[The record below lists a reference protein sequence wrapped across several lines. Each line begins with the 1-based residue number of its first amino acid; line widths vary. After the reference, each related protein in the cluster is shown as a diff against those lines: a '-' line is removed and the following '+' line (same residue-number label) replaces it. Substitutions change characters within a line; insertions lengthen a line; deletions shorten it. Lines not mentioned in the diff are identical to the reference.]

1 MTTAPNELPLS
12 STSAG
17 PTAPFSI
24 HAMADDIAA
33 LIRHLNLGR
42 ADVMGFSLTGGH
54 LLFLSPGVAGGRAPE
69 RLALTRSRARRS
81 TVSGSH
87 GSFRGL
93 AMPASSAEDVPA
105 PLLSRIIEAMRPVQ
119 IWLFGSRARGG
130 ARPTSDWDL
139 LVVMPDDATDDELD
153 LMHAWQTVR
162 DLRIPADVIPVRL
175 REFEEARD
183 HAGTLVRTVVGEGR
197 RVYAR

>member
-1 MTTAPNELPLS
+1 
-12 STSAG
+12 
-17 PTAPFSI
+17 
-24 HAMADDIAA
+24 
-33 LIRHLNLGR
+33 
-42 ADVMGFSLTGGH
+42 
-54 LLFLSPGVAGGRAPE
+54 
-69 RLALTRSRARRS
+69 
-81 TVSGSH
+81 
-87 GSFRGL
+87 
-93 AMPASSAEDVPA
+93 MPASSAEDVPA

-139 LVVMPDDATDDELD
+139 LVIMPDDATDDDLD

-175 REFEEARD
+175 CEFEEARG

-197 RVYAR
+197 RIYAR